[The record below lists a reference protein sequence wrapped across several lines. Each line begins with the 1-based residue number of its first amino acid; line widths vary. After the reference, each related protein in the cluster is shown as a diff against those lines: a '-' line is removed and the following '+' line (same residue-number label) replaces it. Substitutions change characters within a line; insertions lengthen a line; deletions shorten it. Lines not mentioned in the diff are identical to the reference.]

1 MRTVLIIALVI
12 ATFTAGCG
20 FNPDRPAYDTT
31 LNPDG
36 FPIAALKLIDRID
49 SGGLVG
55 FDSITTAFGELY
67 TTNAE
72 LLDDPRW
79 LAVVER
85 IGAKFRSQ
93 ADRWVKEGMPS
104 YLKAARYYS
113 LAALARPGDDRLR
126 ERHQLFAVWERAV
139 NDSIVAPNFDP
150 QKSTSDLKS
159 RLALLKYFMLG
170 DSLHRDFA
178 QDYIIPQLFGGR
190 APDKVL
196 NPSLTRD
203 LSIADKCFLEM
214 LGAKHEPFESRIA
227 SFTEPRI
234 DLVAAQI
241 VRQHDD
247 WYAAELYFVP
257 QESLKVNYTVALQIP
272 TSESAKVQATAV
284 GKALAFDFHPDLPTS
299 HWRTNQMAAAY
310 RRFRYAGP
318 AVPVL
323 VGLYDDRPDS
333 TRYVRV
339 QESGEPLFTLPV
351 SVFVAR

>member
-1 MRTVLIIALVI
+1 MITLASAVLASS
-12 ATFTAGCG
+12 CG
-20 FNPDRPAYDTT
+20 YNPDRPAYDTT

-36 FPIAALKLIDRID
+36 YPIAALKLIDRID
-49 SGGLVG
+49 NGQLVE
-55 FDSITTAFGELY
+55 FDSITAAFGDLY

-93 ADRWVKEGMPS
+93 ADRWVKEGIPS

-126 ERHQLFAVWERAV
+126 ERHQLFAVWEHAV
-139 NDSIVAPNFDP
+139 TDSIVAPNFDP
-150 QKSTSDLKS
+150 QKSAFDLRG

-190 APDKVL
+190 APDRVL

-227 SFTEPRI
+227 AFTEPRI

-241 VRQHDD
+241 VHQHDD

-257 QESLKVNYTVALQIP
+257 QESLKVNYTVALEIP
-272 TSESAKVQATAV
+272 TSGSQKEPATALSR
-284 GKALAFDFHPDLPTS
+284 ALAFDFHPDLPTS
-299 HWRTNQMAAAY
+299 HWRANQMAAAY
-310 RRFRYAGP
+310 RRFRYIGP
-318 AVPVL
+318 AQPVL

-351 SVFVAR
+351 TVFVAR